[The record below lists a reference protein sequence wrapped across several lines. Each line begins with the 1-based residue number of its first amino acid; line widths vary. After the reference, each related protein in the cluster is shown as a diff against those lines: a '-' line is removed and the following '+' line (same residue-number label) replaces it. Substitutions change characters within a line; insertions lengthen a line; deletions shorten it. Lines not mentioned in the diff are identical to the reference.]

1 MEKKDWAPL
10 LATVP
15 VLNNVLIVLAKQQQI
30 EDLQECLQS
39 YVEIAEVEPDFFKQ
53 SLAQNMEPANTLA
66 GIVKTRDADDSLRN
80 LALEFLVTYTEK
92 KPKWLS
98 KSLPAFAPLA
108 IECCMHMMLEVE
120 STEDELKAWAS
131 RMDDEEGEEDAD
143 ELFHA
148 GEEAIDRIV
157 EAMDMENVS
166 SSLFPLVARF
176 SSESS
181 WQAKLAALAAVKQTV
196 EYADDEDHIAQ
207 MAQLLLGNVDHPHPR
222 VRYTALH
229 AIGQL
234 ANDQAPHF
242 QEKSHKEVM
251 PVLLAKMDDQVDR
264 VASMAM
270 SAFVSF
276 GEELDTAFMLTY
288 APLFMDKLVQKLR
301 TSNHRMVKEESITSI
316 AVIAGVIENDFSHYY
331 DSIMPLLKQLI
342 VAATGEKESRLRGKA
357 FECMSL
363 LGIAVGKDKFLPDAK
378 EAVEHMLK
386 KVPNDADELQ
396 REYIK
401 EASERICKCL
411 KQDFAF
417 FLPHLLPNIFQNL
430 KLDSTDHA
438 DDDDDNYL
446 RIQTGDGKVVRVHSS
461 KFEELQ
467 NSVQLLTTFCSE
479 MEGGYFDF
487 IQPTAEHLMP
497 LLTASDSQTLLCD
510 EARSAAYQCWA
521 LLIKCAEKGRE
532 AGKQPANLSDELL
545 TAVLPKICTTM
556 KDETDPD
563 SVREC
568 AEGLSECLKYGRKDS
583 LGREV
588 FVQIFEM
595 TMALMDASLSRT
607 SVLIVEKRK
616 EAAGAPA
623 ELQADEDADE
633 DEDEE
638 EQCRRALEEVFGS
651 MMELAP
657 TFFVEA
663 LPKCEE
669 KIRLWM
675 SEEKTI
681 TIALFLV
688 CDLLEKMKERSV
700 PLWPTMIPAVFPC
713 LTHAKAEIR
722 IPACYAVNLAAPL
735 SQFAEATPQ
744 ALKELSQILSAPVQ
758 KKGRKEKAKARMAL
772 DNAVAATLA
781 LAVNRPNECAGQL
794 PLMFE
799 LVLGK
804 LPLKEDEEEAKKVH
818 EIVVSQCLANNVALL
833 GQDNKNLPALLKA
846 LAEMYKQENICEKE
860 TDQKIVTVI
869 KSLPQ
874 AVLEGAA
881 SQFSEKQ
888 VKKIQNIC
896 KA

>member
-1 MEKKDWAPL
+1 
-10 LATVP
+10 
-15 VLNNVLIVLAKQQQI
+15 
-30 EDLQECLQS
+30 
-39 YVEIAEVEPDFFKQ
+39 
-53 SLAQNMEPANTLA
+53 
-66 GIVKTRDADDSLRN
+66 
-80 LALEFLVTYTEK
+80 
-92 KPKWLS
+92 
-98 KSLPAFAPLA
+98 
-108 IECCMHMMLEVE
+108 
-120 STEDELKAWAS
+120 
-131 RMDDEEGEEDAD
+131 
-143 ELFHA
+143 
-148 GEEAIDRIV
+148 
-157 EAMDMENVS
+157 
-166 SSLFPLVARF
+166 
-176 SSESS
+176 
-181 WQAKLAALAAVKQTV
+181 
-196 EYADDEDHIAQ
+196 
-207 MAQLLLGNVDHPHPR
+207 
-222 VRYTALH
+222 
-229 AIGQL
+229 
-234 ANDQAPHF
+234 
-242 QEKSHKEVM
+242 
-251 PVLLAKMDDQVDR
+251 
-264 VASMAM
+264 
-270 SAFVSF
+270 
-276 GEELDTAFMLTY
+276 
-288 APLFMDKLVQKLR
+288 
-301 TSNHRMVKEESITSI
+301 
-316 AVIAGVIENDFSHYY
+316 
-331 DSIMPLLKQLI
+331 
-342 VAATGEKESRLRGKA
+342 
-357 FECMSL
+357 
-363 LGIAVGKDKFLPDAK
+363 
-378 EAVEHMLK
+378 
-386 KVPNDADELQ
+386 
-396 REYIK
+396 
-401 EASERICKCL
+401 
-411 KQDFAF
+411 
-417 FLPHLLPNIFQNL
+417 
-430 KLDSTDHA
+430 
-438 DDDDDNYL
+438 
-446 RIQTGDGKVVRVHSS
+446 
-461 KFEELQ
+461 
-467 NSVQLLTTFCSE
+467 
-479 MEGGYFDF
+479 
-487 IQPTAEHLMP
+487 
-497 LLTASDSQTLLCD
+497 
-510 EARSAAYQCWA
+510 
-521 LLIKCAEKGRE
+521 
-532 AGKQPANLSDELL
+532 
-545 TAVLPKICTTM
+545 
-556 KDETDPD
+556 
-563 SVREC
+563 
-568 AEGLSECLKYGRKDS
+568 LSECLKYGRKDS

-700 PLWPTMIPAVFPC
+700 PLWPTMIPAVFGM

-818 EIVVSQCLANNVALL
+818 EIVVSQCLANNVVLL
-833 GQDNKNLPALLKA
+833 GQDNKNLPVLLKA